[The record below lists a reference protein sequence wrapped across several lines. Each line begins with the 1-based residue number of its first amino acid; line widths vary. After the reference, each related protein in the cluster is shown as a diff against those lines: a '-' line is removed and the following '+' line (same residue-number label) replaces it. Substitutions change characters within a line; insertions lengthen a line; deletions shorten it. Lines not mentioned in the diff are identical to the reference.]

1 MKNSIIISILFSV
14 AIFTSCNSTS
24 KDNVKE
30 KFQKEKL
37 IGEWKRI
44 ENKGENFIFHNPIGI
59 GFSNDSIEFLHGMYK
74 SYLDTNINKK
84 RIKYF
89 GNSTSFK
96 ITNDSIL
103 FKNPPSYSWRFFKSI
118 IKIKQDTLYVLGSDS
133 IIEKFE
139 KLKYDLDNKI
149 TFDKILF
156 TRSGCYG
163 TCPKLN
169 ISINKNGDIYFN
181 GIRYTDSIGI
191 YKGKLNKL
199 RTDKV
204 FKKFQKA
211 NITNIA
217 SYYAVNHTDDEII
230 RTSFYAKDSLLK
242 TIVDYGRAGPAELTW
257 AYVSISNCYKNAEL
271 TKTSTND
278 SSYLKHE
285 ELFEILNEH
294 EMRLTD

>member
-1 MKNSIIISILFSV
+1 
-14 AIFTSCNSTS
+14 
-24 KDNVKE
+24 
-30 KFQKEKL
+30 
-37 IGEWKRI
+37 
-44 ENKGENFIFHNPIGI
+44 
-59 GFSNDSIEFLHGMYK
+59 MYK